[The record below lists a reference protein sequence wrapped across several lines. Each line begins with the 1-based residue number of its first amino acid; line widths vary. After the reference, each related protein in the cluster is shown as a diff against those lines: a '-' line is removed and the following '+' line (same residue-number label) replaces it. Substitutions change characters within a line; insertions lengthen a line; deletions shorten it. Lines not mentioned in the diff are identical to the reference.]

1 MRPDSTAGLARSL
14 RVPSPLVL
22 WGSTGTTSTIAHM
35 VLVEAGADFEL
46 RLIGLKDGDNRRPEF
61 LAINPKGEVP
71 ALVADGAVITE
82 TPAICQYIAE
92 THPHAGLLPD
102 RYPER
107 AQCLSWLAWAS
118 YRQAASWIPAML
130 PVRATREPAAHDAV
144 RACSR
149 RRVAKAIAFLDTAL
163 ADGRDYLMGS
173 SATLPDFYVAMQLRW
188 ARRIE
193 VPLSDGV
200 SALLDRMLKR
210 PAVARVLAAEGLA

>member
-1 MRPDSTAGLARSL
+1 MRPDSTTGLARSQ

-35 VLVEAGADFEL
+35 VLVEAGADFEA
-46 RLIGLKDGDNRRPEF
+46 RFIGLKAGDNRRPEF

-71 ALVADGAVITE
+71 ALVVDGAVITE

-92 THPHAGLLPD
+92 THPDSGLLPAT
-102 RYPER
+102 YPQR
-107 AQCLSWLAWAS
+107 AQCLAWLAWAS

-149 RRVAKAIAFLDTAL
+149 RRVAKALDFLDSAL
-163 ADGRDYLMGS
+163 ADGRYYLMGNA
-173 SATLPDFYVAMQLRW
+173 ATLPDFYVAMQLRW
-188 ARRIE
+188 ARRID
-193 VPLSDGV
+193 VPIGDRAG
-200 SALLDRMLKR
+200 ALLDRMLAR